1 MPENP
6 KPRSAMADFRRMLGW
21 IALAGVVMVILA
33 LWYISLF
40 EPLRLHLV
48 IATILGV
55 FFSVMLGSG
64 LFAAAFYSDKSGY
77 DQQVT
82 DATKRERERD

>member
-1 MPENP
+1 MANR
-6 KPRSAMADFRRMLGW
+6 RSAMAEFRRMLGW
-21 IALAGVVMVILA
+21 IALAAVVMVGLA
-33 LWYISLF
+33 LWYLSLF

-48 IATILGV
+48 IATVLGV

-64 LFAAAFYSDKSGY
+64 LFAVAFYSDKSGY

-82 DATKRERERD
+82 DVTKSEREGERD